1 MVSAPQRRLHL
12 PWGQGM
18 ASDPILKIAVDTPV
32 ATLFDY
38 LPPADGDLANIQP
51 GIRVKVPFG
60 RRQLVGVL
68 TNVVRE
74 PAIAADRLRRA
85 SEMLDESPVLDAP
98 LLELLQWAASYYHH
112 PPGEVIAAALPKGL
126 RQGRPQTETDTVWYA
141 TESGRTQDLD
151 ALSRRAARQASL
163 LNYLTQH
170 KQGVCASEISDTLGQ
185 CRTQLLT
192 LEKRG
197 WIKHR
202 LTELASDAPIK
213 PEPVRGPEPLPEQQ
227 KVIDAFCE
235 ARKRFDPILLH
246 GVTGSGKTEVYL
258 RVIEQVL
265 ADGRQALVLVPEIGL
280 TPQLVDR
287 FSRRFSVPLA
297 VLHSGLGDRERLNAW
312 RMARSGQAP
321 VVIGTRSAVFAP
333 LANPGVIIVDEEHDG
348 SYKQQEGFR
357 YHARDLAVRR
367 AQKAGCPVILGSAT
381 PSLESL
387 QNAAAGRYHRFDLP
401 ERPGQAVHPSL
412 RLVDLRSHAVDGG
425 LSTPLVLAIQK
436 HLDAGGQIL
445 LFLNRRGF
453 ARVLFCSACG
463 WSAMCERCDARM
475 ILHRARN
482 ILSCHHCGREHATV
496 ESCGECGSPLHAL
509 GEGTERIE
517 DTLGRKFPGV
527 EIARIDRDSTRRKG
541 AAAELFEKVRSGRIR
556 ILIGTQMLTKGHHFP
571 DVSLVGVVDADQGLF
586 GVDFRSDEKLAQTIV
601 QVAGRAGRAERPGE
615 VIVQTSYPEHPLLEQ
630 LIRQGYDG
638 FAAAALTERRQ
649 SGWPPF
655 SHLAMIRSE
664 STQRNLGHELLGR
677 IRQLAA
683 QHGSAEVLVLGPAA
697 APMERRAGRYRAQL
711 LFQAGARG
719 PLHALLQKLVPAIP
733 DLPGARRVRWSVDV
747 DPVELF

>member
-1 MVSAPQRRLHL
+1 
-12 PWGQGM
+12 M

-32 ATLFDY
+32 GTLFDY
-38 LPPADGDLANIQP
+38 LPPADGDPASIQP
-51 GIRVKVPFG
+51 GIRLKIPFG

-68 TNVVRE
+68 ANIVQE
-74 PAIAADRLRRA
+74 PAIAVDRLRRA
-85 SEMLDESPVLDAP
+85 SELLDKIPVLDAP
-98 LLELLQWAASYYHH
+98 LLELLQWAANYYHH

-126 RQGRPQTETDTVWYA
+126 RQGRPQTETDTIWYA
-141 TESGRTQDLD
+141 TESGRAQDLN

-163 LNYLTQH
+163 LNYL
-170 KQGVCASEISDTLGQ
+170 KQNKKGVCTNEILDTLGQ

-192 LEKRG
+192 LEKKG
-197 WIKHR
+197 WIEHR
-202 LTELASDAPIK
+202 VTEREAHPSVRT
-213 PEPVRGPEPLPEQQ
+213 ESVRGPEPTPEQQ
-227 KVIDAFCE
+227 AVISACRE
-235 ARKRFDPILLH
+235 AANRFEPILLN

-265 ADGRQALVLVPEIGL
+265 ADEKQALVLVPEIGL

-287 FSRRFSVPLA
+287 FSQRLSVPLA
-297 VLHSGLGDRERLNAW
+297 VLHSGLSDGERLNAW
-312 RMARSGQAP
+312 RAARSGQAP

-333 LANPGVIIVDEEHDG
+333 LTNPGVIVVDEEHDG

-387 QNAAAGRYHRFDLP
+387 HNAAAGRYHRFDLP

-412 RLVDLRSHAVDGG
+412 RVVDLRSHAVDGG

-436 HLDAGGQIL
+436 HLDAEGQIL

-482 ILSCHHCGREHATV
+482 ILSCHHCGREQAPV
-496 ESCGECGSPLHAL
+496 ESCRECSSPLHAL

-517 DTLGRKFPGV
+517 DTLERKFPGV

-541 AAAELFEKVRSGRIR
+541 AAAELFEKVRSGQIR

-571 DVSLVGVVDADQGLF
+571 DVSLVGVLNADQGLF
-586 GVDFRSDEKLAQTIV
+586 GIDFRSDEKLSQTIV

-615 VIVQTSYPEHPLLEQ
+615 VIVQTSYPDHPLLEQ

-638 FAAAALTERRQ
+638 FAVAALAERRQ

-664 STQRNLGHELLGR
+664 STQRDLGHELLSR

-683 QHGSAEVLVLGPAA
+683 KYGSADVLVLGPAA

-711 LFQAGARG
+711 LFQARERG
-719 PLHALLQKLVPAIP
+719 PLHVLLQKLVPAIP
-733 DLPGARRVRWSVDV
+733 DFPGARRVRWSVDV

>member
-1 MVSAPQRRLHL
+1 
-12 PWGQGM
+12 M
-18 ASDPILKIAVDTPV
+18 ASNPILKIAVDTPV

-38 LPPADGDLANIQP
+38 LPPAEGDPEAIQP
-51 GIRVKVPFG
+51 GIRLKVPFG
-60 RRQLVGVL
+60 RRQLVGVVA
-68 TNVVRE
+68 NVVQE
-74 PAIAADRLRRA
+74 PAIAAHRLRRA
-85 SEMLDESPVLDAP
+85 SAMLDETPVLDAP
-98 LLELLQWAASYYHH
+98 MLELLQWAAGYYHH

-126 RQGRPQTETDTVWYA
+126 RQGRPQTETDTIWYA
-141 TESGRTQDLD
+141 TQSGRAQDLD
-151 ALSRRAARQASL
+151 ALSRRAARQAAL
-163 LNYLTQH
+163 LNLLSNN
-170 KQGVCASEISDTLGQ
+170 KEGVCADEIGDTLGQ
-185 CRTQLLT
+185 CRAQLLT
-192 LEKRG
+192 LEKKG
-197 WIKHR
+197 WIEHR
-202 LTELASDAPIK
+202 ITEREACPRVST
-213 PEPVRGPEPLPEQQ
+213 ESVRGPEPMPEQQ
-227 KVIDAFCE
+227 TIIDACHE
-235 ARKRFDPILLH
+235 AANRFEPVLIN

-265 ADGRQALVLVPEIGL
+265 ADKKQALVLVPEIGL

-287 FSRRFSVPLA
+287 FSRRLPVPLA
-297 VLHSGLGDRERLNAW
+297 VLHSGLSDRERLDAW
-312 RMARSGQAP
+312 RMARSGLAP

-333 LANPGVIIVDEEHDG
+333 LTNPGVIIVDEEHDG

-387 QNAAAGRYHRFDLP
+387 QNAAARRYLRFDLP
-401 ERPGQAVHPSL
+401 ERPGQAVHPTL
-412 RLVDLRSHAVDGG
+412 RVVDLRSHAVDGG

-436 HLDAGGQIL
+436 HLSTDGQIL

-463 WSAMCERCDARM
+463 WTAMCERCDARL
-475 ILHRARN
+475 ILHRSRH
-482 ILSCHHCGREHATV
+482 ILSCHHCGREQAPV
-496 ESCGECGSPLHAL
+496 ESCGECSSPLHAL

-517 DTLGRKFPGV
+517 DTLGRMFPGV

-541 AAAELFEKVRSGRIR
+541 SAAALFEKVRSGQIR

-571 DVSLVGVVDADQGLF
+571 DVSLVGVLNADQGLF

-615 VIVQTSYPEHPLLEQ
+615 VIVQTSYPEHPLLKQ
-630 LIRQGYDG
+630 LIQQGYDG
-638 FAAAALTERRQ
+638 FAAAALAERRQ
-649 SGWPPF
+649 TGWPPF

-664 STQRNLGHELLGR
+664 STQRDHGHQLLSR
-677 IRQLAA
+677 IRRLAA
-683 QHGSAEVLVLGPAA
+683 KHGAADVLILGPAA

-711 LFQAGARG
+711 LFQANDRA